1 MGVDKSVDVSQP
13 ATTGDGGR
21 SLVFWMLVG
30 MSVCVLAPCAI
41 LPAWR
46 DYQTAD
52 LNERIAA
59 RQQTQAQALIERQ
72 RRRLD
77 AVRNDPAVVTR
88 LAQRELEFRVP
99 GQTAIAVPINAPPD
113 RKRAEEPPA
122 PAEPPI
128 VLARLGRFLPDWNFD
143 SLFCKSP
150 TRETLMVLSL
160 TLMASA
166 FVIFWPSRQRADAAG
181 Q

>member
-1 MGVDKSVDVSQP
+1 MKVDKSTVDNQQT
-13 ATTGDGGR
+13 ATGDGGR
-21 SLVFWMLVG
+21 GLVFWLLVG

-46 DYQTAD
+46 DYQAAD
-52 LNERIAA
+52 LNHRIAA
-59 RQQTQAQALIERQ
+59 QQLAHAEKLIQRQ

-99 GQTAIAVPINAPPD
+99 GQRSIPVPISAAP
-113 RKRAEEPPA
+113 EPPRVESA
-122 PAEPPI
+122 PTPTHPPL
-128 VLARLGRFLPDWNFD
+128 VLARLSRFLPDWDFD
-143 SLFCKSP
+143 ALFCKTP

-160 TLMASA
+160 ALMASA
-166 FVIFWPSRQRADAAG
+166 FVIFWPSRQAAEVAS